1 MIRRLGLSF
10 WIAVIGIVVL
20 YAFFVVV
27 ATIPPGQVAVLT
39 VVVATLTVIVTVR
52 NVRTATQLGDRRGD
66 PNLRRSRNRTRERR
80 GF

>member
-10 WIAVIGIVVL
+10 WIALIGTVVL
-20 YAFFVVV
+20 YAFFMVV
-27 ATIPPGQVAVLT
+27 ATISPGQVVAVT
-39 VVVATLTVIVTVR
+39 VVVAALTVIFTVR
-52 NVRTATQLGDRRGD
+52 NVRTASQLADRRGD